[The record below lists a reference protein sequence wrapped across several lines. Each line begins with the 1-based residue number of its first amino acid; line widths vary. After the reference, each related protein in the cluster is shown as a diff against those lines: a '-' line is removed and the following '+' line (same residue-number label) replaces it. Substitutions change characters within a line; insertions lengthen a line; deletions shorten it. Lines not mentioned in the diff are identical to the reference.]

1 MHAAVAANF
10 PSLSPTM
17 VSTAQ
22 IVSIC
27 PFPLTKQMPLGGSL
41 FTFTMAAQ
49 PRNGYEILTVAD
61 TYQLIRGGFE
71 ELSDSNPTPSLMPA
85 PIRAGVLAQSL
96 VAEWSRTLS
105 PVGSTGVRVMPNGMV
120 EGSLEFKAMLVDM
133 SNEVRSLAEWAIRDA
148 GDKYGN
154 NEGRYISD
162 DFHRKLA
169 TWLMGEDGARAIPWY
184 NAQAINEL
192 KPCIACGD
200 SINATAKVCKS
211 CGTDLIKYFLEYE
224 LDASA
229 DPIVA
234 AVARKVKRPAH
245 TEATHSAATVNPLRV
260 SVNIPNAPLSPEIRV
275 AILNAMSGEQKA
287 DMQAKKGQDA
297 KDEFMVSLVDDLC
310 LKNANLKATLMAKGF
325 INGATDA
332 N

>member
-1 MHAAVAANF
+1 MHAAVASNF

-41 FTFTMAAQ
+41 FTFSMAAQ
-49 PRNGYEILTVAD
+49 PRNGYEIMTVAD

-71 ELSDSNPTPSLMPA
+71 ELSDSNPTPMLMPA
-85 PIRAGVLAQSL
+85 PIRANVLAQSL
-96 VAEWSRTLS
+96 VAEWGRTLS
-105 PVGSTGVRVMPNGMV
+105 PVGGTGVRVMPDGMV
-120 EGSLEFKAMLVDM
+120 EGSQAFKAMLVDM
-133 SNEVRSLAEWAIRDA
+133 SNEVRTLAEWAIRDA

-162 DFHRKLA
+162 GFHRKLA

-224 LDASA
+224 LDASS

-234 AVARKVKRPAH
+234 AVAKKVKRPAN
-245 TEATHSAATVNPLRV
+245 TEPTYSTASVNPLKPSV
-260 SVNIPNAPLSPEIRV
+260 SIHSAPLSPDVRV
-275 AILNAMSGEQKA
+275 AILAVMSGEQKA
-287 DMQAKKGQDA
+287 EMQSKKGQDA
-297 KDEFMVSLVDDLC
+297 RDEYMASLVEDLC
-310 LKNANLKATLMAKGF
+310 LKNANLKATLTSKGF
-325 INGATDA
+325 IHGATDA